1 MKPEIEKFI
10 KELDK
15 IHFTIRFNSLHTES
29 IHIEGLNSALDKFK
43 TIDKPCGI
51 HTKDSFIESNYDIE
65 FRKQL
70 HNTEFTISSIWDL
83 KFPKSLIIRNRP
95 GINETLKRAIYI
107 YSKGG
112 AVHVSINH
120 HPVFV
125 LGDFYRRMQ
134 ELLADI
140 T

>member
-15 IHFTIRFNSLHTES
+15 IHFTIKFNSLHTES

-43 TIDKPCGI
+43 TIDKPCHL
-51 HTKDSFIESNYDIE
+51 HTKDSFIESTYDIE

-70 HNTEFTISSIWDL
+70 HNTEFTISSIWDSML
-83 KFPKSLIIRNRP
+83 PRSLIIRNRP
-95 GINETLKRAIYI
+95 GINETLKRAIYL
-107 YSKGG
+107 YSKGS
-112 AVHVSINH
+112 AVHVSVDCYPI
-120 HPVFV
+120 FI
-125 LGDFYRRMQ
+125 LGDFYGRKQ
-134 ELLADI
+134 ELLANI